1 MVIGTFVRL
10 DRLLV
15 EEVVDVDLVRVVLLE
30 ELDRVFVL
38 DDLVE
43 RVDVLDIVLLC
54 VTVTGG
60 TNMDVG
66 GVGSVESAEDVK
78 SVLVNDESVLSSTT
92 NGGATFVDE
101 LLVDVS
107 DNALLVDPS
116 EVKVLVDELEVHVS
130 EMLLSVE
137 E

>member
-15 EEVVDVDLVRVVLLE
+15 EEVVDVDFVRVVLLD
-30 ELDRVFVL
+30 ELDRVLVL
-38 DDLVE
+38 DELVE
-43 RVDVLDIVLLC
+43 RVDVLDVVLLC
-54 VTVTGG
+54 VIVTGG

-66 GVGSVESAEDVK
+66 VGSVGSVEDVK
-78 SVLVNDESVLSSTT
+78 SLLVDDESVLNSTT

-107 DNALLVDPS
+107 DNVLLVDPS
-116 EVKVLVDELEVHVS
+116 EFKVLVHELEVHVS
-130 EMLLSVE
+130 ELLLSVE